1 MVDGREIFPLFAP
14 LCYSCRIMK
23 RTFFLLFP
31 AFLLLAGLPAAAQKF
46 QPKTIQFKGAPE
58 YTNQELLTVTD
69 LKVGD
74 KLNFDDMNQ
83 HTQKLMDT
91 GLFHSIVFKFDGVD
105 LVYSLVPSDQLYA
118 VRLENLPLTQD
129 KELDDA
135 LHTRFP
141 LYRDKVPSEG
151 GVMEQVRQALEEM
164 LAIKGIKA
172 TVAATP
178 YTDQK
183 LRKVTAMSYAITAPL
198 VQVGEIRLRSDSAP
212 LDPKATE
219 ILARLTGSI
228 YSSAGSASQIST
240 NLEAYYQDK
249 GYLEAEVYAAPVDP
263 PMVTPEA
270 IRIPFQLSVTSGPLY
285 KMAGVQLTPGL
296 LVSQA
301 DFDHQSHIHPG
312 DIATSQY
319 VRENWRYIERQY
331 HNKGYMKAAVH
342 ATTSLEH
349 ALGTASFTVSV
360 EPGPVYTMG
369 NLTVANV
376 SDDLRAMMIAAW
388 KLPAG
393 AVFNESAIR
402 SFYAIRDETPTLGRI
417 FSSVN
422 CRYVLTLNDETHT
435 VDVALRLE
443 KLP

>member
-1 MVDGREIFPLFAP
+1 
-14 LCYSCRIMK
+14 MK
-23 RTFFLLFP
+23 RTFFLLLP
-31 AFLLLAGLPAAAQKF
+31 VFLLLAGLSAAAQKF

-58 YTNQELLTVTD
+58 YSNQELLNVAD
-69 LKVGD
+69 LKLGD
-74 KLNFDDMNQ
+74 KLNFDDMNA

-118 VRLENLPLTQD
+118 VRLENLPLAISDGLEQ
-129 KELDDA
+129 A
-135 LHTRFP
+135 LHARFP
-141 LYRDKVPSEG
+141 LYRGKVPSEG
-151 GVMEQVRQALEEM
+151 GLMEQVRQALEEM
-164 LAIKGIKA
+164 LAANVIKA
-172 TVAATP
+172 SVTATP

-183 LRKVTAMSYAITAPL
+183 LRKVTAMSYAITSPPVL
-198 VQVGEIRLRSDSAP
+198 VGEIRLNKDSAP
-212 LDPKATE
+212 LDAKATE

-228 YSSAGSASQIST
+228 YNSAGSASQIGT
-240 NLEAYYQDK
+240 NLGVYYQDK
-249 GYLEAEVYAAPVDP
+249 GYLEAEVYATPANPPV
-263 PMVTPEA
+263 VTPDA
-270 IRIPFQLSVTSGPLY
+270 IRIPFQLSVTTGPLY
-285 KMAGVQLTPGL
+285 KIAEVRLTPGL

-319 VRENWRYIERQY
+319 VRENWQYIERQY

-342 ATTSLEH
+342 ATTSLDH
-349 ALGTASFTVSV
+349 AQGTASFTVSV

-369 NLTVANV
+369 NLSVANV
-376 SDDLRAMMIAAW
+376 SEELRQRMIAAW

-393 AVFNESAIR
+393 AVFDESAVR
-402 SFYAIRDETPTLGRI
+402 SYYAIREENPTLGRI
-417 FSSVN
+417 FSSVY
-422 CRYVLTLNDETHT
+422 CKYVLTLNDETHT